1 MAHPQKG
8 YMEINP
14 NKPIGEIA
22 VEYDDAIEL
31 FEKRNINYAFGG
43 RQTLQ
48 DACEQA
54 GIPSQEIL
62 STLETMKHS
71 NPGERALDWSD
82 RSMEAI
88 IDHIITCQ
96 HAFIR
101 LRLAV
106 FCKKSTELAKTVGEA
121 DPSVVQLNK
130 AILDI
135 AQHLEEHMKEEEDL
149 IFPHL
154 KEMEQAYAHGENRS
168 NPYRELSVPQH
179 PIAKLSWKHEVMWD
193 QWVTLRKLTN
203 DYQAPAGANPDFVDL
218 CRGLKEFQEIFQE
231 HGHLEDN
238 ILFRKAVKSGFL
250 D

>member
-1 MAHPQKG
+1 
-8 YMEINP
+8 MEVNP
-14 NKPIGEIA
+14 NKSIGEIA

-54 GIPSQEIL
+54 GVPLPEIISAL
-62 STLETMKHS
+62 GKMKNF

-82 RSMEAI
+82 RPIGVI
-88 IDHIITCQ
+88 IDHIVKRQ
-96 HAFIR
+96 HAYLR
-101 LRLAV
+101 LRLSF
-106 FCKKSTELAKTVGEA
+106 FCKKSSELAKTIRELV
-121 DPSVVQLNK
+121 PSVVQLNET
-130 AILDI
+130 ILDI
-135 AQHLEEHMKEEEDL
+135 AQDLEEHMKEEET
-149 IFPHL
+149 IVFPYL
-154 KEMEQAYAHGENRS
+154 KEMESAQAKGENPS
-168 NPYRELSVPQH
+168 NLYRELDPPQH
-179 PIAKLSWKHEVMWD
+179 PIAKLSWKHEVVWD

-203 DYQAPAGANPDFVDL
+203 DYQAPAGANPDFVTL

-238 ILFRKAVKSGFL
+238 ILFRKAIKSGFL

>member
-1 MAHPQKG
+1 
-8 YMEINP
+8 MEVNP
-14 NKPIGEIA
+14 NKSIGEIA

-31 FEKRNINYAFGG
+31 FEKRDINYAFGG

-54 GIPSQEIL
+54 GVPLPEIISAL
-62 STLETMKHS
+62 GNMKNF

-82 RSMEAI
+82 RSMGVI
-88 IDHIITCQ
+88 IDHIVKRQ
-96 HAFIR
+96 HAYLR
-101 LRLAV
+101 LRLAF
-106 FCKKSTELAKTVGEA
+106 FCKKSSELAKAPGEV

-130 AILDI
+130 TLLDI
-135 AQHLEEHMKEEEDL
+135 AEHLEEHMKEEEEVV
-149 IFPHL
+149 FPYL
-154 KEMEQAYAHGENRS
+154 KEMELATEQGINRS
-168 NPYRELSVPQH
+168 NRYRELAVPQH
-179 PIAKLSWKHEVMWD
+179 PIAKLTWKHEVMWD

-203 DYQAPAGANPDFVDL
+203 DYQAPAGANPDFVAL

-238 ILFRKAVKSGFL
+238 ILFRKAVEKGFL